1 MRRILAFLRTWAV
14 PALFV
19 LLAALLTVPWT
30 FWVIF
35 AAYERDVN
43 EKTQML
49 SQRVRL
55 HLDTYEAY
63 ERDLNRQQLQIVDLA
78 QRLGF
83 RVAPQTSGQQIQSN
97 RILDPLKTELL
108 GDNTVQAV
116 VFLDYG
122 RQRGGFVRRN
132 EAIPVPRSM
141 E

>member
-19 LLAALLTVPWT
+19 VLAALLTVPWT

-49 SQRVRL
+49 SQRVRF
-55 HLDTYEAY
+55 HLDAYEVY
-63 ERDLNRQQLQIVDLA
+63 ERDANRQQLQITELA

-83 RVAPQTSGQQIQSN
+83 RVAPPPQQGQFQSN

-108 GDNTVQAV
+108 GDDTVQA
-116 VFLDYG
+116 
-122 RQRGGFVRRN
+122 
-132 EAIPVPRSM
+132 
-141 E
+141 